1 MQERKNRNISL
12 SLVATA
18 TGLILA
24 AGAGTAWWAK
34 SSLNRPNKVEVK
46 TPPPIA
52 QQEIPQAPEPITQE
66 KVVKICWLN
75 PVDNKIELV
84 TNTLTF
90 QKTVKPERVL
100 ETAFETLLNGPT
112 GENYTTAIPEG
123 TKLLNLK
130 VNQQD
135 VYLNLSQEFTS
146 GGGSASMTDRLAQI
160 IYTATSFGQV
170 ENVWISVENKPLK
183 TLGEEGLII
192 NQPMT
197 REDFRANFT
206 L

>member
-24 AGAGTAWWAK
+24 AGAATAWWAK
-34 SSLNRPNKVEVK
+34 SSLNRPNEVEVK

-52 QQEIPQAPEPITQE
+52 QQEIPQSPEPITQK
-66 KVVKICWLN
+66 KVIEICWLN

-112 GENYTTAIPEG
+112 GKDYTTAIPEG
-123 TKLLNLK
+123 TRLLNLK
-130 VNQQD
+130 VNRQD
-135 VYLNLSQEFTS
+135 VYINLSQEFTS

-160 IYTATSFGQV
+160 IYTATSLGQV

>member
-12 SLVATA
+12 PLVAVA

-34 SSLNRPNKVEVK
+34 SSLNRPSKIEVK
-46 TPPPIA
+46 TPPPIV
-52 QQEIPQAPEPITQE
+52 QQETPQPPEPITQE
-66 KVVKICWLN
+66 KVVEICWLN

-84 TNTLTF
+84 TNTLSF

-100 ETAFETLLNGPT
+100 ETAFETLLNGPAS
-112 GENYTTAIPEG
+112 ENFTTAIPEG
-123 TKLLNLK
+123 TKLLDLK
-130 VNQQD
+130 VNQKD
-135 VYLNLSQEFTS
+135 VYINLSQEFTS

-160 IYTATSFGQV
+160 IYTATSFDAV
-170 ENVWISVENKPLK
+170 ENVWISVEGKPLK

-192 NQPMT
+192 KQPMT
-197 REDFRANFT
+197 RQDFEANFT